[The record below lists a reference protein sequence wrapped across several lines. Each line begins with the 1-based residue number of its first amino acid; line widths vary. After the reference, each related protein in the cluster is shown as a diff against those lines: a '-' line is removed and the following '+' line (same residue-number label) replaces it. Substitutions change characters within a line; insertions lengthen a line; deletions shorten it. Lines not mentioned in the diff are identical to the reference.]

1 MGFSCFGPALL
12 SEPTHG
18 LGGWA
23 RFTGVSHILVPRRAN
38 VEDTDRVLMTPMGG
52 TVAVASVVLLKD
64 IMTFG
69 YGPHFYIG
77 AQLTRLEAKLAMEI
91 LLQRF
96 ERLTLRE
103 PEVDWIDSYFARGPK
118 QLPVEFRTS
127 RI

>member
-1 MGFSCFGPALL
+1 
-12 SEPTHG
+12 
-18 LGGWA
+18 
-23 RFTGVSHILVPRRAN
+23 
-38 VEDTDRVLMTPMGG
+38 
-52 TVAVASVVLLKD
+52 
-64 IMTFG
+64 MTFG
-69 YGPHFYIG
+69 YGPQSYIG

>member
-1 MGFSCFGPALL
+1 MVF
-12 SEPTHG
+12 
-18 LGGWA
+18 GGWA
-23 RFTGVSHILVPRRAN
+23 LFTGVSHILAPRRAN
-38 VEDTDRVLMTPMGG
+38 VEDTDRVLMTTMGG
-52 TVAVASVVLLKD
+52 AVAVAGVVLLKD

-69 YGPHFYIG
+69 HGPHFCIG

-96 ERLTLRE
+96 DRVTLRE

>member
-1 MGFSCFGPALL
+1 MVFGGGAL
-12 SEPTHG
+12 
-18 LGGWA
+18 
-23 RFTGVSHILVPRRAN
+23 FTGVRYIQVPRRAN
-38 VEDTDRVLMTPMGG
+38 VEDTDRVLMTTMGG
-52 TVAVASVVLLKD
+52 TVAVAGVVLLKY

-69 YGPHFYIG
+69 DGPHFYIG

>member
-1 MGFSCFGPALL
+1 LAQHFCPNPLMVFGGGAL
-12 SEPTHG
+12 
-18 LGGWA
+18 
-23 RFTGVSHILVPRRAN
+23 FTGVRYIQVPRRAN
-38 VEDTDRVLMTPMGG
+38 VEDTDRVLMTTMGG
-52 TVAVASVVLLKD
+52 TVAVAGVVLLKD

-69 YGPHFYIG
+69 DGPHFCIG